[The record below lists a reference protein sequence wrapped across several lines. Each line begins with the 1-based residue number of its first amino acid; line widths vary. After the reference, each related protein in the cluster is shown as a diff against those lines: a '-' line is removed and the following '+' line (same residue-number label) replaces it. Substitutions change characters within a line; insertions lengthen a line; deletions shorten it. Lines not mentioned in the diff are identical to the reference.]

1 MGHFGK
7 NSFHK
12 EVERSGH
19 GKNITRQTINSTH
32 THLQLPGF
40 ASNELMGSTH
50 SHSAKMLYTMNVHC
64 YVNTYNVKLP

>member
-12 EVERSGH
+12 EVERGGH
-19 GKNITRQTINSTH
+19 DKNIARQTINSTQ

-40 ASNELMGSTH
+40 ASNELMGSTTH
-50 SHSAKMLYTMNVHC
+50 SHRAKMLCTTNVHY
-64 YVNTYNVKLP
+64 YVNT